1 MALRLIVGRANTGKA
16 GAALDLI
23 RCAHNSGRAPILV
36 LPSQPD
42 VQRAADELAG
52 DDALGFRVTT
62 FESYLDNAWAR
73 CGDGR
78 TIVKGSTRQLLAN
91 AAARRAGTGAGTGE
105 LAVSCVS
112 VLAGQMGEGWRAASP
127 EARGPG
133 AGLTR
138 TILLYRD
145 DLDRLGLVEREE
157 AAHTLVD
164 APGLPGDPLVVHGF
178 IDFAPWQEQLL
189 MGAAQSREVL
199 VTLTWE
205 AGFAPTAA
213 LDTLVSRLAID
224 SEVVSEPTFHTKPEL
239 SLLTDS
245 LFSSVTP
252 IPPGDSVRFSFAEG
266 YEAEAHRIAEEVR
279 HALAIYGNEE
289 EEASIT
295 VVFRHPERHFRSI
308 KEAFEEAGI
317 SAEYDI
323 RLPLGSTTF
332 GAAAVSLLQ
341 FLVSGDR
348 NLLLSLLKSPYCDG
362 NREAVLDL
370 ERRWRREGVTTRVE
384 LIDGMWSASKPLQRI
399 VRLAERATRD
409 TMDASA
415 ARRLSEAIGALLVA
429 GYGRG
434 GEAEAVVAEDAAAH
448 AAIQRLLTEVASVDD
463 PSIQLQDVIDV
474 LRGSVVTMNTEVRGG
489 GVQVTAVDRVRGR
502 RYDTVIIGG
511 LNTDEFPAAP
521 PETMLPG
528 SAVAAVLEKFGGH
541 GEHPKGVEHEQLLF
555 YMALTRAER
564 SIVLSTRTAD
574 SDGDPAGVS
583 HLFETVADFC
593 RVAPDETRPPAEERA
608 LSQTPRLSAMATPR
622 ERLRAEAQGRS
633 GSARAQAAL
642 WRSKSRI
649 SAIRERSSL
658 ERLAG
663 AVAYSPSALETYL
676 ECPYLWFFSRAIG
689 AQTLEAEFDTR
700 EQGTLAHEIL
710 SQTYSR
716 LSAKGVDRVTPETL
730 QMAHAVAEMIWNELG
745 GDSKGEATVVERS
758 ERRATLVWAKR
769 ILEDDATF
777 ALGFKPTHME
787 WEFGMGGD
795 EPVDV
800 GGFALRGRI
809 DRVDT
814 DDANRAVVID
824 YKRTSGPSA
833 DSILKNRR
841 IQVPLYLEAARIG
854 LDVSPVAGIYRGLRK
869 RCDRG
874 LILSEAEV
882 TGCFT
887 GTDLKAKLE
896 YDAIIEGA
904 LELARGAAVG
914 MRAGRI
920 EQAPHDPASCA
931 KCRVRAVCGGAR

>member
-1 MALRLIVGRANTGKA
+1 M
-16 GAALDLI
+16 
-23 RCAHNSGRAPILV
+23 
-36 LPSQPD
+36 
-42 VQRAADELAG
+42 
-52 DDALGFRVTT
+52 DD
-62 FESYLDNAWAR
+62 AWAR

-78 TIVKGSTRQLLAN
+78 TIVKGFARQLLAN
-91 AAARRAGTGAGTGE
+91 AAARRAGAGTGTGE

-112 VLAGQMGEGWRAASP
+112 ALAGQVGERWRAAAP
-127 EARGPG
+127 EVDGPG
-133 AGLTR
+133 AGLIR

-145 DLDRLGLVEREE
+145 ALDRLGLVEREE
-157 AAHTLVD
+157 AAHALAG
-164 APGLPGDPLVVHGF
+164 APELPGDPLVVQGF

-189 MGAAQSREVL
+189 AGAAKTREVL

-205 AGFAPTAA
+205 TGFAPTKA
-213 LDTLVSRLAID
+213 LDALVSRLAID
-224 SEVVSEPTFHTKPEL
+224 SEATSEPMFHTKPEL
-239 SLLTDS
+239 ALLADC

-252 IPPGDSVRFSFAEG
+252 IPPGDEVRFSFAEG

-279 HALAIYGNEE
+279 HALTIYGSEADA
-289 EEASIT
+289 ASIA
-295 VVFRHPERHFRSI
+295 VVFRHPERHFRYI
-308 KEAFEEAGI
+308 KEAFDEAGI
-317 SAEYDI
+317 DAEYDI

-332 GAAAVSLLQ
+332 GSAAVSLLQ

-348 NLLLSLLKSPYCDG
+348 DLLLSLLKSPYCDG
-362 NREAVLDL
+362 EREATLDL
-370 ERRWRREGVTTRVE
+370 ERRWRSEGVTTRVE

-399 VRLAERATRD
+399 VRLAARATRGS
-409 TMDASA
+409 MDASA
-415 ARRLSEAIGALLVA
+415 ALQLSEAVGTLLVA

-434 GEAEAVVAEDAAAH
+434 GKAEAIVAEDAAAH
-448 AAIQRLLTEVASVDD
+448 AAIQRLLTQVASVDD

-474 LRGSVVTMNTEVRGG
+474 LRRSVVTMNTAGRGG
-489 GVQVTAVDRVRGR
+489 GVEVTAVDRVRGR

-521 PETMLPG
+521 SETMLPG
-528 SAVAAVLEKFGGH
+528 SAVAAVLEEFGGR

-564 SIVLSTRTAD
+564 RIVLSTRTAD

-593 RVAPDETRPPAEERA
+593 RVEPDDIRPPAEERA

-633 GSARAQAAL
+633 GGARARAAL
-642 WRSKSRI
+642 WRSQSRV
-649 SAIRERSSL
+649 SAIREQSSL
-658 ERLAG
+658 ERLA
-663 AVAYSPSALETYL
+663 AAAAYSPSALETYL
-676 ECPYLWFFSRAIG
+676 ECPYLWFYSRAIG
-689 AQTLEAEFDTR
+689 AQTLESEFDAR

-716 LSAKGVDRVTPETL
+716 LLATGVGRVSPETL
-730 QMAHAVAEMIWNELG
+730 RQAHDAAEMVWDELG
-745 GDSKGEATVVERS
+745 GDAQGPTKVVERS
-758 ERRATLVWAKR
+758 ERRATLVWVKR

-787 WEFGMGGD
+787 WAFGMAGE
-795 EPVDV
+795 EPVDI
-800 GGFALRGRI
+800 GGLALRGRI

-814 DDANRAVVID
+814 DDANRAIVVD

-833 DSILKNRR
+833 DNILKNRK

-854 LDVSPVAGIYRGLRK
+854 LKVNPVAGIYRGLRK
-869 RCDRG
+869 RSDRG

-887 GTDLKAKLE
+887 GTDLKTKAE
-896 YDAIIEGA
+896 YDAIVAGA
-904 LELARGAAVG
+904 LELARGAVAG

-920 EQAPHDPASCA
+920 EQEPHDPASCV
-931 KCRVRAVCGGAR
+931 KCRARAVCGGAR